1 MKKIHLTSSQG
12 FWCKAKLWKV
22 LFEAMITGIFEE
34 AFSGREAK
42 EKLRKRW
49 WNRTG
54 MVAAYCLLD
63 RDYDT
68 VSKIKYQTENQ
79 FQVFEYV
86 TQSEF
91 VVNTNNY

>member
-1 MKKIHLTSSQG
+1 
-12 FWCKAKLWKV
+12 
-22 LFEAMITGIFEE
+22 MITGIFEE

-68 VSKIKYQTENQ
+68 VQQMKYQTDNK
-79 FQVFEYV
+79 FYLFEYV

-91 VVNTNNY
+91 VVNTKHRVYIVCLQRIFAIFCQLKVFKQ